1 MIFVQSLA
9 KSVGADS
16 MPQLCVAIGTWGFL
30 SLSSESQAQVL
41 FVL

>member
-16 MPQLCVAIGTWGFL
+16 MSQLSLAIGTWGFL
-30 SLSSESQAQVL
+30 SLSSVSQAKVV